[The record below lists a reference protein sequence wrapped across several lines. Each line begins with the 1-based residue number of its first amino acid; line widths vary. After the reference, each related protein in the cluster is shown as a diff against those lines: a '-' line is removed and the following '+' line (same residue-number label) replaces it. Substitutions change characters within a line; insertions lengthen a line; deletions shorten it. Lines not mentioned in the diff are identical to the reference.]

1 MPTVLHVQSAEMG
14 VHGRELV
21 GGEDTVEPARPAAV
35 HEERVVAAAAEEEP
49 ALQILV
55 ETGGS

>member
-1 MPTVLHVQSAEMG
+1 MG

-21 GGEDTVEPARPAAV
+21 GGEDAVEPARPAAV
-35 HEERVVAAAAEEEP
+35 HEERVVAAAAAEEP